1 MKVAVIDPGAVGGYF
16 GGVLARHGDDVSM
29 IARPGPH
36 MAAMQADGLQLET
49 AWGDFTVRPRVTNNS
64 LEIGPVDLVLYCVKL
79 FHNSKALP
87 LIKPLL
93 KPGTTVLT
101 LQNGVDS
108 AQVIAD
114 RFGWKHVLAGATY
127 IQTGRPQPGHIRQVG
142 LKARIAF
149 GEQDGSHSER
159 VKWLATMLDH
169 DGIQYDVATDIVTML
184 WTKLVI
190 VATVATLMT
199 SSRSSMP
206 EVLASPW
213 GRYTLRELMKEVE
226 SVARAKG
233 IEIAPD
239 VVDQRFNEAVAEAA
253 HTQVSLQDDFEA
265 GRPLEIESILGMV
278 VREGMTLAVPVPTSA
293 ALVTT
298 LWKFRMG
305 TPDR

>member
-1 MKVAVIDPGAVGGYF
+1 
-16 GGVLARHGDDVSM
+16 
-29 IARPGPH
+29 
-36 MAAMQADGLQLET
+36 
-49 AWGDFTVRPRVTNNS
+49 
-64 LEIGPVDLVLYCVKL
+64 
-79 FHNSKALP
+79 
-87 LIKPLL
+87 
-93 KPGTTVLT
+93 
-101 LQNGVDS
+101 
-108 AQVIAD
+108 
-114 RFGWKHVLAGATY
+114 
-127 IQTGRPQPGHIRQVG
+127 
-142 LKARIAF
+142 
-149 GEQDGSHSER
+149 
-159 VKWLATMLDH
+159 MLDH

-239 VVDQRFNEAVAEAA
+239 VVDQRFNEAVADAA

-278 VREGMTLAVPVPTSA
+278 VREGMALDVPVPTSA
-293 ALVTT
+293 ALVTA